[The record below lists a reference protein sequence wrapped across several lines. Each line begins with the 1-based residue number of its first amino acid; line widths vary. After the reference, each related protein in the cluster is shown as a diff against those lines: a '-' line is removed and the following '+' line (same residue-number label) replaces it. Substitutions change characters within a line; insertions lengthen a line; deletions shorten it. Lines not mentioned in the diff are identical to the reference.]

1 MCKVVKTPIF
11 VKTCNFFV
19 EIVVKKA
26 KMGVFTPIKSWLYL
40 LNAESSTETDIQSLE
55 VLCCSVH

>member
-26 KMGVFTPIKSWLYL
+26 KMGVFT
-40 LNAESSTETDIQSLE
+40 LNKILVLTERRGVDATR
-55 VLCCSVH
+55 